1 MAKNLDTQKLKL
13 LEESESRAKYRLA
26 ELERELE
33 EKSNDYELTIRDL
46 QLKSEEHLS
55 QLKTTWEIE
64 RERLE
69 KRMAEE
75 KERAVKRFNQ
85 MVEDYE
91 QKLKDE

>member
-1 MAKNLDTQKLKL
+1 
-13 LEESESRAKYRLA
+13 
-26 ELERELE
+26 
-33 EKSNDYELTIRDL
+33 
-46 QLKSEEHLS
+46 
-55 QLKTTWEIE
+55 LKTTWEIE